1 MLKLSR
7 TTLSQSALYLHCF
20 IYLSLIFLVFNFND
34 FYHSL
39 DYEFG
44 FLELFGASSLFVTS
58 IILLVGSLKVKKSFG
73 KTDMRFWM
81 LLIASAVFF
90 WAAGEEISWG
100 QHFFGT
106 HTPEWLSKINGQNET
121 NLHNINKKFF
131 DRYLERLT
139 FLLAFIT
146 AILHFRGK
154 EFFLGLKMPE
164 YPLNMAFILVPIYR
178 KLQSIHGHDIWPIGF
193 LVFLGYPILGIIKK
207 DSKILLH
214 SLLFVIT
221 TGMVIYF
228 HHNNIELF
236 RGKSNI
242 YHEVKEMM
250 FSILCIFFS
259 VQIYKN
265 LHIKQGSNS

>member
-7 TTLSQSALYLHCF
+7 SNLSQSALYFHCF
-20 IYLSLIFLVFNFND
+20 FYLSLVFLVFNFND

-44 FLELFGASSLFVTS
+44 FLELCGASSLLVAS
-58 IILLVGSLKVKKSFG
+58 IILMSGALKVKNSHGNKD
-73 KTDMRFWM
+73 KRFWM
-81 LLIASAVFF
+81 LLGASIVFF
-90 WAAGEEISWG
+90 WASGEEVSWG

-106 HTPEWLSKINGQNET
+106 QTPEWLVEVNDQNET

-164 YPLNMAFILVPIYR
+164 YPLNMAFILIPIYR
-178 KLQSIHGHDIWPIGF
+178 KLQSMYGHDIWPVGF

-207 DSKILLH
+207 DSKILFH
-214 SLLFVIT
+214 SFLFILT
-221 TGMVIYF
+221 TSVVIYF

-250 FSILCIFFS
+250 FSVLCIFFAL
-259 VQIYKN
+259 QLYRN
-265 LHIKQGSNS
+265 LHLTEDMQ

>member
-1 MLKLSR
+1 MFKISR
-7 TTLSQSALYLHCF
+7 SYLSQSALYLHCF

-34 FYHSL
+34 LYHSL
-39 DYEFG
+39 DTEFG
-44 FLELFGASSLFVTS
+44 LVELTGAASLFVTS
-58 IILLVGSLKVKKSFG
+58 IILFLSSLKVKRNFG
-73 KTDMRFWM
+73 TKDLRFK
-81 LLIASAVFF
+81 LLLGASILFF

-100 QHFFGT
+100 QHFFGF
-106 HTPEWLSKINGQNET
+106 HTPPWLAAVNDQNET
-121 NLHNINKKFF
+121 NIHNMNKKFF

-178 KLQSIHGHDIWPIGF
+178 KLESIYGYDIWPIGF
-193 LVFLGYPILGIIKK
+193 LVFFGYPILGIIKK
-207 DSKILLH
+207 DAKILLH
-214 SLLFVIT
+214 SLLFLFT

-228 HHNNIELF
+228 HHNNLVLF
-236 RGKSNI
+236 RGNSNI
-242 YHEVKEMM
+242 FHEVKEMM

-259 VQIYKN
+259 LQLYRN
-265 LHIKQGSNS
+265 LHITKDS